1 MNHPLFDKMG
11 AFALSERDTHLNYA
25 NCQKHAGMNITRK
38 MHIKKVLL
46 NKDLSKHFLNR
57 CELVLTKN
65 FLAGAGAECENCK
78 TVENE
83 KRQCSHIRRVME
95 KSFKRDGTYVH
106 ADNFDTFPDLVEG
119 PFISRVSKDM
129 EQDKDSILE
138 LQSLIAAIQSS
149 NEKLEVR
156 LRERED
162 AIKTA
167 EARAE
172 KGEAEK

>member
-11 AFALSERDTHLNYA
+11 AFALSERDTHLNCA
-25 NCQKHAGMNITRK
+25 NYQKHAGMIITCK
-38 MHIKKVLL
+38 MHIKKVLP

-65 FLAGAGAECENCK
+65 FAGPGAECENCK

-119 PFISRVSKDM
+119 PFISRVSKDT

-138 LQSLIAAIQSS
+138 LQSLFATIQSS

-156 LRERED
+156 LRERGD